1 MSASYIKE
9 CCEGSL
15 KRLGMEYIDLYQ
27 PHRID
32 YLAHPEETA
41 RALEDLKAEGKIRH
55 VGVSNYSP
63 DEIRAISAYTRVEAL
78 QTYFTC

>member
-1 MSASYIKE
+1 MCIHGICPLTYIKE

-32 YLAHPEETA
+32 YLAHLEETA
-41 RALEDLKAEGKIRH
+41 RALEDLKDGRE
-55 VGVSNYSP
+55 
-63 DEIRAISAYTRVEAL
+63 DSARRREQLFTR
-78 QTYFTC
+78 

>member
-1 MSASYIKE
+1 MRMCIRGICPPAYIKE

-41 RALEDLKAEGKIRH
+41 RALEDLKAEGK
-55 VGVSNYSP
+55 
-63 DEIRAISAYTRVEAL
+63 DSACRCEQLFAR
-78 QTYFTC
+78 